1 MQKLLVICGATA
13 TGKTALGV
21 YMAKLFVGEIIS
33 ADSRHV
39 YKGLDIISGKD
50 IPQDVPVWLN
60 DLVSVTED
68 CSVSLYQAAAVH
80 AIQTIQNHDAL
91 PIVVGGTGLY
101 ISSLIRPY
109 DTIQIPRNMPL
120 RTKLEKEDVPELAK
134 HLYEIDA
141 KKFSSMNHSDLHNP
155 RRLIRAIEVGEWK
168 LHHKKIP
175 TLVPSFDV
183 LSIGLSCDEDIL
195 KERIHKRVIER
206 IDGGALE
213 EATRLENVLEVH
225 MPAFSTLGF
234 SQLLQYLHHEVTKEA
249 LVAEWTRREYAY
261 AKRQTRWFRKEK
273 NIVWFDIHT
282 SNNFAAIEK
291 LVREWYTKKY
301 YDN

>member
-1 MQKLLVICGATA
+1 MLLEELINKTNLRQGTYKNPSSNHSMQKLLVICGATA

-120 RTKLEKEDVPELAK
+120 RTKLEKKMCQSLPNIFMRLMPK
-134 HLYEIDA
+134 IFFYE
-141 KKFSSMNHSDLHNP
+141 
-155 RRLIRAIEVGEWK
+155 
-168 LHHKKIP
+168 
-175 TLVPSFDV
+175 SF
-183 LSIGLSCDEDIL
+183 
-195 KERIHKRVIER
+195 
-206 IDGGALE
+206 
-213 EATRLENVLEVH
+213 
-225 MPAFSTLGF
+225 
-234 SQLLQYLHHEVTKEA
+234 
-249 LVAEWTRREYAY
+249 
-261 AKRQTRWFRKEK
+261 
-273 NIVWFDIHT
+273 
-282 SNNFAAIEK
+282 
-291 LVREWYTKKY
+291 
-301 YDN
+301 

>member
-1 MQKLLVICGATA
+1 META
-13 TGKTALGV
+13 
-21 YMAKLFVGEIIS
+21 S
-33 ADSRHV
+33 
-39 YKGLDIISGKD
+39 
-50 IPQDVPVWLN
+50 Q
-60 DLVSVTED
+60 
-68 CSVSLYQAAAVH
+68 
-80 AIQTIQNHDAL
+80 
-91 PIVVGGTGLY
+91 
-101 ISSLIRPY
+101 
-109 DTIQIPRNMPL
+109 
-120 RTKLEKEDVPELAK
+120 
-134 HLYEIDA
+134 
-141 KKFSSMNHSDLHNP
+141 
-155 RRLIRAIEVGEWK
+155 
-168 LHHKKIP
+168 KIP

-273 NIVWFDIHT
+273 I
-282 SNNFAAIEK
+282 
-291 LVREWYTKKY
+291 
-301 YDN
+301 